1 MILSKFKTI
10 HDGILMSKIFIMYY
24 FFCEKICLQGIC
36 ILGEVKD
43 EEDEEDGRA
52 SPPPFQP
59 GAQQPQASETASL
72 SDRYH
77 GCMGVTMPSMTPK
90 EKPPINVVGK
100 VTIILD

>member
-1 MILSKFKTI
+1 MILSKFRTA
-10 HDGILMSKIFIMYY
+10 HDWSLDLMSKIFIMYY
-24 FFCEKICLQGIC
+24 VRFVFKVHIC
-36 ILGEVKD
+36 ILGEVKE

-59 GAQQPQASETASL
+59 GAQQPPASGAASI

-100 VTIILD
+100 VTRILG